1 MINVLHILFLYSYI
15 QLFKRPNVV
24 FMIHK
29 LIMDLLINIFQKKQF
44 YKSLLN
50 SNLSLLVAALILQV
64 RFYNLNFLNRKYMQ
78 QLHETEIKTY
88 STI

>member
-29 LIMDLLINIFQKKQF
+29 LIMDLLLNIFQKKQF

>member
-1 MINVLHILFLYSYI
+1 
-15 QLFKRPNVV
+15 
-24 FMIHK
+24 MIHK

>member
-1 MINVLHILFLYSYI
+1 
-15 QLFKRPNVV
+15 
-24 FMIHK
+24 MIHK
-29 LIMDLLINIFQKKQF
+29 LIMDLLINIFQKNQF

-64 RFYNLNFLNRKYMQ
+64 RLYNLKFLNRKYMQ

>member
-1 MINVLHILFLYSYI
+1 M
-15 QLFKRPNVV
+15 FKRPNVV

-29 LIMDLLINIFQKKQF
+29 LIMDLLLNIFQKKQF